1 MKNKKKIKKQ
11 SIVDEFKQFIMRG
24 NVIDLAVGVIVG
36 GAFSKIVSSLVDNVL
51 MPFIGIIIGG
61 IDFSSIS
68 INIKDATIN
77 YGLFL
82 QNIIDFLIISA
93 CIFVMIKIINRF
105 TRKEENKNKESEKK
119 EVVKS
124 AEVILL
130 EEIRDILKNQ
140 NK

>member
-1 MKNKKKIKKQ
+1 MKNKEKIKKQ

-24 NVIDLAVGVIVG
+24 NVIDLAVGVIIG

-105 TRKEENKNKESEKK
+105 TRKEENKNKEIEKK